1 MYYVR
6 LPVHNVMYIHILR
19 AHVHR
24 RYIVHAFIYIHT
36 LVQLDPV
43 FSLKPMMLHYSANN
57 TPKHIKRLWLDT
69 LNVLDSVRIFFKNI
83 NFFFHR

>member
-1 MYYVR
+1 MYVQST
-6 LPVHNVMYIHILR
+6 LHTYIR
-19 AHVHR
+19 
-24 RYIVHAFIYIHT
+24 
-36 LVQLDPV
+36 LDPV

-83 NFFFHR
+83 KFFFHR